1 MKGPKDRDDISN
13 FVVHLTR
20 RYGNDSARHNLV
32 SILNDR
38 TIEARHPHCLFSP
51 LFSQLRF
58 TDLLK
63 SKFKT
68 VCFTETPVN
77 QITPLCR
84 KIPGRQIELEPYGL
98 VFYRDYLLE
107 RGGSPAFYINS
118 DGTEIRD
125 YLIEQFREH
134 FNGIRSLRNFKRRQ
148 RRRHEQIIQYYSF
161 INKMGQRYDFSW
173 EREWR
178 FAGDLSFKY
187 EDVVAVI
194 AKLPLRLKTEIKKQI
209 RGPRARSV
217 RKLPIIS
224 PDWGYERIVDE
235 LSRQV
240 WNLQS

>member
-1 MKGPKDRDDISN
+1 MKGPKDRDDVSS

-20 RYGNDSARHNLV
+20 RYGTDSALQSLV
-32 SILNDR
+32 SILDDR
-38 TIEARHPHCLFSP
+38 TIEARNPHCLFSP
-51 LFSQLRF
+51 LFSQLGF
-58 TDLLK
+58 SALLK

-68 VCFTETPVN
+68 VCFTETPLN

-107 RGGSPAFYINS
+107 RGGGPAFYINS

-134 FNGIRSLRNFKRRQ
+134 FNGIKSLKKFKRHQ

-161 INKMGQRYDFSW
+161 INKMGHRYDFSW

-178 FAGDLSFKY
+178 FVGDLSFKY
-187 EDVVAVI
+187 EDVVAII
-194 AKLPLRLKTEIKKQI
+194 ARLPSRLKTEIKKRI
-209 RGPRARSV
+209 KGPRARSV